1 MNEKDKRWAKTII
14 DYCNR
19 IENYL
24 NRFDDDKEIYLS
36 DSLYKDA
43 CALVIIQIGEFAN
56 RFSDEFREEYD
67 GIEWGQLIGLRN
79 ITAHNYE
86 NIVDDI
92 FWEIMQDDVP
102 EIKQYLE
109 KIDAKFY
116 ITNFAYYPATPILIK
131 KLIKNLKQAL
141 KQKIKSY

>member
-14 DYCNR
+14 DCCNR
-19 IENYL
+19 IEDYL

-43 CALVIIQIGEFAN
+43 CALVIIQMGEFAN

-67 GIEWGQLIGLRN
+67 GIEWDQLIGLRN
-79 ITAHNYE
+79 ITAHTYE

-92 FWEIMQDDVP
+92 FWEIMHDDVP

-109 KIDAKFY
+109 KI
-116 ITNFAYYPATPILIK
+116 ILS
-131 KLIKNLKQAL
+131 L
-141 KQKIKSY
+141 

>member
-19 IENYL
+19 IEDYL

-43 CALVIIQIGEFAN
+43 CALVIIQMGEFAN

-92 FWEIMQDDVP
+92 YWEIMHDDVP

-109 KIDAKFY
+109 KIIHD
-116 ITNFAYYPATPILIK
+116 
-131 KLIKNLKQAL
+131 
-141 KQKIKSY
+141 